1 MPFPYTEILNDKKF
15 AEMFA
20 KWKWPISKY
29 VDKIDD
35 LSYRIPQRAPIK
47 LPIENCLLEHDP
59 EYNIKSKYFNQIRD
73 FIIYSQKKFDDKIK
87 KIKKNIKDEILKKL
101 SKKFEDEFLKKLIKI
116 FEDKILNK
124 LINNFEDE
132 LFKKLIKKFEIY
144 FDDEF
149 TGDILLKDFIKII
162 LDIKRDNVLETLKY
176 LKEYYRKYHEEII
189 VVLWKIFEIQE
200 ASKIIGTI
208 PILLFPPTIE
218 AENKAQR
225 TIFQIKLELNRV
237 AWYQNDCKALIIVI
251 NKKLD
256 ERELENKK

>member
-1 MPFPYTEILNDKKF
+1 MPFPYTEYG
-15 AEMFA
+15 MT
-20 KWKWPISKY
+20 WPRSKY
-29 VDKIDD
+29 VGEIDD
-35 LSYRIPQRAPIK
+35 LSYRIPMRPPIK

-59 EYNIKSKYFNQIRD
+59 EYNIKSKYFNQIKEYVEKLNSTEEYD
-73 FIIYSQKKFDDKIK
+73 EKKT
-87 KIKKNIKDEILKKL
+87 E
-101 SKKFEDEFLKKLIKI
+101 EE
-116 FEDKILNK
+116 FEDKI
-124 LINNFEDE
+124 
-132 LFKKLIKKFEIY
+132 FKKLIKKFEIY

-162 LDIKRDNVLETLKY
+162 LDIKRDNVLKTLKE

-189 VVLWKIFEIQE
+189 VVLWKIFEIPE

-218 AENKAQR
+218 AENKAQL

-237 AWYQNDCKALIIVI
+237 AWYHNDCKALIIVI

-256 ERELENKK
+256 ERELENKT

>member
-1 MPFPYTEILNDKKF
+1 MPFPYTEYG
-15 AEMFA
+15 MT
-20 KWKWPISKY
+20 WPDSPY
-29 VDKIDD
+29 VDKVDEP
-35 LSYRIPQRAPIK
+35 SYRIPQRAPIEV
-47 LPIENCLLEHDP
+47 PIETCLLEQDP

-87 KIKKNIKDEILKKL
+87 KMKKNIKDEILKKL

-132 LFKKLIKKFEIY
+132 LFKKVIKKFEIY

-149 TGDILLKDFIKII
+149 TGDVLLKDFIKII
-162 LDIKRDNVLETLKY
+162 LDIKRDNVLKTLKD
-176 LKEYYRKYHEEII
+176 LIEYYRGYREKII
-189 VVLWKIFEIQE
+189 VVLWKIFEMHE

-208 PILLFPPTIE
+208 PLLFFPPKIE

-225 TIFQIKLELNRV
+225 TIFQIKLELQKII
-237 AWYQNDCKALIIVI
+237 WYHNDCKALIIVI

-256 ERELENKK
+256 ERELENK